1 MTRESIHIGPDIIP
15 IGVMVISVKDI
26 SGFHGRKEKIG
37 KVTKKRK
44 VTGDVP
50 YTHTYEYC
58 IKWFRE
64 DKTQW
69 HNRNDFVLSFDD
81 LEILND
87 FEDKIKDRQNEKPI

>member
-26 SGFHGRKEKIG
+26 SRFHGRKEKFG
-37 KVTKKRK
+37 KVIKRRK

-69 HNRNDFVLSFDD
+69 CNRNDFLFSLDD
-81 LEILND
+81 LKSMND
-87 FEDKIKDRQNEKPI
+87 FQDRIKDRLV